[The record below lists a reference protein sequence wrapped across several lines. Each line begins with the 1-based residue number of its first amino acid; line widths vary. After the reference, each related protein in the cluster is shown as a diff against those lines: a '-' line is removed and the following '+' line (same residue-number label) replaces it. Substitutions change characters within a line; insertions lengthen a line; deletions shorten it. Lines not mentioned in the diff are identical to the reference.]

1 MLHFRLKLN
10 ENQKFSYTPEHD
22 NEIFMLVKRV
32 EGGVES
38 TPVSS
43 ERSLCINAGDILMFE
58 SYDSVP
64 DFVINAVNAGVAEVL
79 EGVVAAEV

>member
-22 NEIFMLVKRV
+22 NEIFVLVKRV
-32 EGGVES
+32 EGDVES
-38 TPVSS
+38 IPISS
-43 ERSLCINAGDILMFE
+43 ERPLRINAGDVLMFE

-64 DFVINAVNAGVAEVL
+64 DFVPITVAVI
-79 EGVVAAEV
+79 AAAPVI